1 MFCGLE
7 NLGRFDNANFRA
19 VFAEPLLC
27 QLSWQGPSNSIVPVE
42 EALSFLKLYIPA
54 SIASSKVKGKKDN
67 LEDFSTQCIT
77 KFTTE

>member
-42 EALSFLKLYIPA
+42 EALSFLH
-54 SIASSKVKGKKDN
+54 SRFNSK
-67 LEDFSTQCIT
+67 F
-77 KFTTE
+77 

>member
-1 MFCGLE
+1 ME

-19 VFAEPLLC
+19 VFAEPLLR

-42 EALSFLKLYIPA
+42 EALSFLKLNISA
-54 SIASSKVKGKKDN
+54 SIASSKLKGKKDN
-67 LEDFSTQCIT
+67 FEYFSTQCNT